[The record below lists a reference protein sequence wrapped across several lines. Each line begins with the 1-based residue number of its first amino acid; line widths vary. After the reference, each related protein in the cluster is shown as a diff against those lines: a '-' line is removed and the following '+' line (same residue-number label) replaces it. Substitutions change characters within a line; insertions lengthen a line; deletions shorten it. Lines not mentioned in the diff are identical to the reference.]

1 MLNSFSDY
9 KAYTGNA
16 ADAYV
21 VVLFTFRSRAVEIT
35 ALNQA
40 ITIRFQLPD
49 GATYGDEITY
59 DPFAMAFPF
68 GPIPWQTGGFMVK
81 NATPGINGSYQIVEY
96 V

>member
-9 KAYTGNA
+9 KAYAGVAT
-16 ADAYV
+16 DAYV
-21 VVLFTFRSRAVEIT
+21 TVLFSFKSRAVEIT

-40 ITIRFQLPD
+40 ITVCFMRPD
-49 GATYGDEITY
+49 GTFGDPITY

-68 GPIPWQTGGFMVK
+68 GPIPWQTSGFQVR
-81 NATPGINGSYQIVEY
+81 NAIAGIVGSYQIVEY